1 MKKFTIKKAFLG
13 KKIMGKDIG
22 VINLTSNTSQKDLKK
37 LNKNGFDYILDIVID
52 DTEEIK

>member
-22 VINLTSNTSQKDLKK
+22 VINLTPSTTQKDLKK
-37 LNKNGFDYILDIVID
+37 LNKNGFDYILEIVID

>member
-1 MKKFTIKKAFLG
+1 
-13 KKIMGKDIG
+13 MGKDIG
-22 VINLTSNTSQKDLKK
+22 VINLTSDTSQKDLKK

>member
-22 VINLTSNTSQKDLKK
+22 VINLTSDTSQKDLKK

-52 DTEEIK
+52 ETEEIK